1 MRGDRG
7 QHMSKVLILEMKD
20 RRHNHEEVLATILL
34 VLATAE
40 GKVGRPK
47 GKVRCRHTEIAQR
60 RANFRCVG
68 FPGGTAVVWA
78 GLGFWLGTAPWR

>member
-1 MRGDRG
+1 VVISG
-7 QHMSKVLILEMKD
+7 QHVSKALVLEMKD
-20 RRHNHEEVLATILL
+20 RRHNHEEVLDTMLFA
-34 VLATAE
+34 LATVV

-47 GKVRCRHTEIAQR
+47 GKVARRHTEIAQR